1 LNRLGIFTHP
11 SKLEAKAAGE
21 ELREL
26 AAQRGL
32 TIVEPRREEKPELIV
47 ALGGDGTILHA
58 ARFAHENDALLLG
71 INIGRLGFLSTVEAA
86 NLEVAIRAMVDGNF
100 RVEERMML
108 EASGFSGDKRIV
120 ALNEFVVERSTP
132 ARVIHIFVKVDDAA
146 VANFTADGFIVATP
160 SGSTAYSYSAG
171 GPILEPDVDA
181 LVLSPVSPHYP
192 PWRSSLVVTG
202 NRTVQVELNEGM
214 ASLTGDGETIADIET
229 GTTVSIKRH
238 PHPLKVAVPSIAESS
253 PDDFFMK
260 LKSRLRFESP
270 AGEEQGGR

>member
-1 LNRLGIFTHP
+1 MNRLGIFTHP

-21 ELREL
+21 ELRDL
-26 AAQRGL
+26 AAQHGL
-32 TIVEPRREEKPELIV
+32 MVVEPRREEQPDLIV

-58 ARFAHENDALLLG
+58 ARFAHETDALLLG

-86 NLEVAIRAMVDGNF
+86 NLADAIRAMVDGNY

-108 EASGFSGDKRIV
+108 EASGFAGEKRIV

-181 LVLSPVSPHYP
+181 IVLSPVSPHYP

-202 NRTVQVELNEGM
+202 GRTIQVELTEGM
-214 ASLTGDGETIADIET
+214 ASLTGDGETITDLEA
-229 GTTVSIKRH
+229 GATVSIKRH
-238 PHPLKVAVPSIAESS
+238 PRALKVAVPTPSVSA

>member
-1 LNRLGIFTHP
+1 MNRLGIFTHP

-26 AAQRGL
+26 AAQHGL
-32 TIVEPRREEKPELIV
+32 TVVEPRQEEQPDLIV

-58 ARFAHENDALLLG
+58 ARFAHETDALLLG
-71 INIGRLGFLSTVEAA
+71 VNIGRLGFLSTVEAD
-86 NLEVAIRAMVDGNF
+86 NLADATRAMVEGKY

-108 EASGFSGDKRIV
+108 EASGFSGERKV
-120 ALNEFVVERSTP
+120 VVLNEFVVERSTP
-132 ARVIHIFVKVDDAA
+132 ARVVHISVRVDDAA

-181 LVLSPVSPHYP
+181 IVLSPVSPHYP
-192 PWRSSLVVTG
+192 PWRSSLVVAGDGTI
-202 NRTVQVELNEGM
+202 QVELTEGM
-214 ASLTGDGETIADIET
+214 ASLTGDGETITDMET
-229 GTTVSIKRH
+229 GASVSINRH
-238 PHPLKVAVPSIAESS
+238 PRPLKLAVPSLRES